1 MPVVDVR
8 SRYQSSDVGQFHFH
22 PDDYLELM
30 LSEMPGYHR
39 LQDHA
44 AAATG
49 TGARRI
55 LELGTGT
62 GETARR
68 VLARHP
74 GARLVGIDESE
85 DMLAVAREA
94 LPAADLRVARLEDA
108 PPHGPFDLVFSVL
121 AIHHLDGAGKS
132 DLFRRVAAVLEPGG
146 RFVLGDVVVPDDP
159 ADAITPLSPGFD
171 IPSRVDDQLT
181 WLREA
186 GLQPQVTWTERDLAV
201 LVASRGS

>member
-1 MPVVDVR
+1 M
-8 SRYQSSDVGQFHFH
+8 SQFHFH
-22 PDDYLELM
+22 PDGYLELM

-39 LQDHA
+39 LQDQA

-49 TGARRI
+49 EGASRI

-74 GARLVGIDESE
+74 GASLVGIDASA

-94 LPAADLRVARLEDA
+94 LPDADLRVARLEDELPA
-108 PPHGPFDLVFSVL
+108 GPFDLVFSVL
-121 AIHHLDGAGKS
+121 AIHHLGGAGKAG
-132 DLFRRVAAVLEPGG
+132 LFRRVAAELTPGG

-159 ADAITPLSPGFD
+159 ADATTPLNPGFD
-171 IPSRVDDQLT
+171 LPSGAEEQVA

-186 GLQPQVTWTERDLAV
+186 GLEARVAWSERDLAV
-201 LVASRGS
+201 LVSDLSS